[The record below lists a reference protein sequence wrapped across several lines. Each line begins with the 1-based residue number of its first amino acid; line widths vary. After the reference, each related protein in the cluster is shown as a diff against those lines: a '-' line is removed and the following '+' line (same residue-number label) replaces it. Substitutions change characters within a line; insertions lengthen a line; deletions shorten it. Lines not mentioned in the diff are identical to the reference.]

1 MAGPDQENK
10 FVTFRIPQPL
20 VRRVMA
26 SGAIVM
32 FGIFSIFG
40 LIVSFKAIAALWI
53 VFMRAQDWLFSGGSQ
68 FPSRESTARLEISR
82 EAIHYLP
89 GRVERRLTEPPSVSD
104 LSKQTK
110 EIILCHSFFQ
120 ELPDG
125 FRLIVKSTNGAE
137 NEFRSSSLDYLTAK
151 ESGQL
156 AEVITTA
163 TGLPVR
169 LLKRHH
175 LANGTVQESPWSPP
189 GQGAR
194 IRLAVVLLNAAL
206 PFAAGAVTGYVFP
219 AKVTVLAIGLALWII
234 QIALPVTKD
243 TKKRSIAQ
251 SAASAATTL
260 VISGSAYTLAYVLTA
275 HLMSHF

>member
-1 MAGPDQENK
+1 MAGPDQKNK

-20 VRRVMA
+20 VRRVVA

-32 FGIFSIFG
+32 SGIFLIFG
-40 LIVSFKAIAALWI
+40 LILSFKAIAALWI
-53 VFMRAQDWLFSGGSQ
+53 ALIACAGLVLFWWLA

-82 EAIHYLP
+82 EAIRYLP
-89 GRVERRLTEPPSVSD
+89 GRVERRLTEPPFVSD
-104 LSKQTK
+104 LSKHTQ

-175 LANGTVQESPWSPP
+175 LANGTVQESRWSPSR
-189 GQGAR
+189 QGAR
-194 IRLAVVLLNAAL
+194 VRLALVLLNAAL
-206 PFAAGAVTGYVFP
+206 PFAAGAVAGYIFP
-219 AKVTVLAIGLALWII
+219 ANVTVLAIGLALWIF
-234 QIALPVTKD
+234 QAALLVTKN
-243 TKKRSIAQ
+243 TEKRSIVQ
-251 SAASAATTL
+251 VAASAATTL
-260 VISGSAYTLAYVLTA
+260 VISGSAYALAYVLTA